1 MRKIEKEIIKAIHEK
16 KTVNLSERDRVEFSK
31 NGNYSTVILWNS
43 EILYLYFEGEKI
55 SKIHFSFRGYSTN
68 TTRNRINAIV
78 SEFAYPCSFSIH
90 NFTPIF
96 YNGKEAQK
104 ISSSDLY
111 ELNIKDFS
119 LVNLTEKFAK
129 GIRVLVHKRGL

>member
-1 MRKIEKEIIKAIHEK
+1 MRKIEQEIIKAIHEK

-31 NGNYSTVILWNS
+31 NNSCTTVILWNS
-43 EILYLYFEGEKI
+43 EILYLYIEEEKI

-68 TTRNRINAIV
+68 TTRNRINAVV
-78 SEFAYPCSFSIH
+78 SEFAYPCGVSIH

-96 YNGKEAQK
+96 YNGKEALE
-104 ISSSDLY
+104 ISSCDLY

-119 LVNLTEKFAK
+119 LVNLTEKYAK
-129 GIRVLVHKRGL
+129 GISA